1 MKLWYYRDPA
11 GNFGD
16 DLNPWLWSR
25 LLPGFFDG
33 RPDALFLGIGTI
45 IRAGLPA
52 AARKVVLGSGMGYG
66 EPPVLDATWEFH
78 CVRGPLTA
86 ERLGLPAS
94 LAATD
99 AAALVSTVYTPG
111 RAARR
116 GVSFMPHHVSATL
129 FDWRPLC
136 RRLGIR
142 YIDPTAAVEPT
153 LAALASSSLVI
164 ADAMHGAILADTL
177 RVPWVPVTIY
187 GHANPFKWND
197 WCASLGLAYE
207 PVRLPAPFDNSH
219 ERPLRRLRG
228 YARRVLRTRKLTR
241 HGRRPDQE
249 VSGPEVIEAVAD
261 ALAGVRGHPDR
272 SVLSADAAFAGGVAA
287 LKAAVAAL
295 RAGAPGFV
303 PAAARD

>member
-25 LLPGFFDG
+25 LLPDFFDG

-66 EPPVLDATWEFH
+66 EPPRLDSTWEFY

-86 ERLGLPAS
+86 ARLGIPAA

-99 AAALVSTVYTPG
+99 SAALVSTVFDAG
-111 RAARR
+111 RYQRR
-116 GVSFMPHHVSATL
+116 HVSFMPHHVSATL

-142 YIDPTAAVEPT
+142 YVDPTAPVEPT
-153 LAALASSSLVI
+153 LAALASSHLVI
-164 ADAMHGAILADTL
+164 ADAMHAAILADTL
-177 RVPWVPVTIY
+177 RIPWVPVTIY

-197 WCASLGLAYE
+197 WCASLGLRYE
-207 PVRLPAPFDNSH
+207 PVRLPAPFDNSN

-228 YARRVLRTRKLTR
+228 YARRIMRTRKLTR
-241 HGRRPDQE
+241 HGRRPNQP
-249 VSGPEVIEAVAD
+249 VSGPELIQDVAQG
-261 ALAGVRGHPDR
+261 LVEVRDHPDR
-272 SVLSADAAFAGGVAA
+272 AILSDSSVFADRVARLEAAM
-287 LKAAVAAL
+287 AAL
-295 RAGAPGFV
+295 RAGKPGFV
-303 PAAARD
+303 PAAPRD

>member
-25 LLPGFFDG
+25 LLPGYFDEQ
-33 RPDALFLGIGTI
+33 PDALFLGIGTI

-66 EPPVLDATWEFH
+66 EPPHLDQTWEFH

-86 ERLGLPAS
+86 ARLGLPAS
-94 LAATD
+94 LATTD
-99 AAALVSTVYTPG
+99 AAALVSTVFEAG
-111 RAARR
+111 RHPRR
-116 GVSFMPHHVSATL
+116 DVSFMPHHVSATL

-142 YIDPTAAVEPT
+142 YVDPAAAVEPT
-153 LAALASSSLVI
+153 LAALAGSRLVI
-164 ADAMHGAILADTL
+164 ADAMHAAILADTL
-177 RVPWVPVTIY
+177 RIPWVPVTIY

-197 WCASLGLAYE
+197 WCASLGLEYE
-207 PVRLPAPFDNSH
+207 PVRLPAPFDNSN

-228 YARRVLRTRKLTR
+228 YVRRIIRTRKLTR

-249 VSGPEVIEAVAD
+249 VSGPDLIQRVAD
-261 ALAGVRGHPDR
+261 GLADVCAHPDRAVLSEDSVFADRVGRLKEALAG
-272 SVLSADAAFAGGVAA
+272 
-287 LKAAVAAL
+287 L
-295 RAGAPGFV
+295 RAGKPGFV
-303 PAAARD
+303 PTAPRD

>member
-33 RPDALFLGIGTI
+33 RPDSLFLGIGTI

-66 EPPVLDATWEFH
+66 EPPHLDPTWEFH

-86 ERLGLPAS
+86 ARLGLPAS

-99 AAALVSTVYTPG
+99 AAALVSTVFDGG
-111 RAARR
+111 RYPRR
-116 GVSFMPHHVSATL
+116 AVSFMPHHVSATL

-142 YIDPTAAVEPT
+142 YVDPTAAVEPT
-153 LAALASSSLVI
+153 LAALAGSRLVI
-164 ADAMHGAILADTL
+164 ADAMHAAILADTL

-197 WCASLGLAYE
+197 WCASLDLNYE
-207 PVRLPAPFDNSH
+207 PVRLPAPFDNSN

-228 YARRVLRTRKLTR
+228 YARRIMRTRKLTR

-249 VSGPEVIEAVAD
+249 VSGPELIQRVAD
-261 ALAGVRGHPDR
+261 GLADVRDHPDR
-272 SVLSADAAFAGGVAA
+272 AVLSEATVFADRVARLTAA
-287 LKAAVAAL
+287 LDQL
-295 RAGAPGFV
+295 RAGKPGFV
-303 PAAARD
+303 PPPPRD

>member
-33 RPDALFLGIGTI
+33 RPDSLFLGIGTI

-66 EPPVLDATWEFH
+66 EPPHLDPTWEFH

-86 ERLGLPAS
+86 ARLGLPAS

-99 AAALVSTVYTPG
+99 AAALVSTVFDGG
-111 RAARR
+111 RYPRR
-116 GVSFMPHHVSATL
+116 AVSFMPHHVSATL

-142 YIDPTAAVEPT
+142 YVDPTAAVEPT
-153 LAALASSSLVI
+153 LAALAGSRLVI
-164 ADAMHGAILADTL
+164 ADAMHAAILADTL

-197 WCASLGLAYE
+197 WCASLDLNYE
-207 PVRLPAPFDNSH
+207 PVAPARLRPADHENPEAHAARPASGPGGERAGADSARRGWSGGRARPSRPRGAERSH
-219 ERPLRRLRG
+219 RVRRSRRTADGGARPAASREARLRASPAAGLTPLRRQGFL
-228 YARRVLRTRKLTR
+228 
-241 HGRRPDQE
+241 
-249 VSGPEVIEAVAD
+249 PE
-261 ALAGVRGHPDR
+261 
-272 SVLSADAAFAGGVAA
+272 
-287 LKAAVAAL
+287 
-295 RAGAPGFV
+295 
-303 PAAARD
+303 